1 MDDEEQFYKEQLM
14 DNYKNPQNVGK
25 LDDYTFFR
33 YEKNA
38 LCGDEFTIY
47 VKVDRG
53 KISDVKFEGEGC
65 ALSTASFSLLSS
77 KLIGMDFKDAKSLT
91 EKDIFDLVGIKI
103 SPNRVN
109 CALLSLN
116 AFSKGAFDY
125 EN

>member
-33 YEKNA
+33 HEKNA

-47 VKVDRG
+47 VKVHKG
-53 KISDVKFEGEGC
+53 KILDVKFKGEGC

-77 KLIGMDFKDAKSLT
+77 KLIGMNIKDAKRL
-91 EKDIFDLVGIKI
+91 KDRDIFDLVGIKI
-103 SPNRVN
+103 SPSRIN

-116 AFSKGAFDY
+116 AFSKGVFDY